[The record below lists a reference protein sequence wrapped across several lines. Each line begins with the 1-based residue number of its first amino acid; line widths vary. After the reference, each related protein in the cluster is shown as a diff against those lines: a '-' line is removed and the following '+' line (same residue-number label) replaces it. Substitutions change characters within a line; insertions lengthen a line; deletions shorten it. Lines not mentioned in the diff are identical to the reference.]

1 MGMSMVA
8 CGGNDT
14 GSTDSGET
22 TETTENTD
30 SAESSD
36 DSAAA
41 ETTEEP
47 TEEAAA
53 EDLSG
58 AIATGGSTSVED
70 VIGSLS
76 EAFMEEY
83 RMWILH
89 MIPTEAA
96 PASPEHLTEPTIWDF
111 PAVT

>member
-1 MGMSMVA
+1 MKLKKVAAIFAACVMGMSMVA

-53 EDLSG
+53 EDLRIHQCGGCNRISQRGIYGRISG
-58 AIATGGSTSVED
+58 CGYYI
-70 VIGSLS
+70 
-76 EAFMEEY
+76 
-83 RMWILH
+83 
-89 MIPTEAA
+89 
-96 PASPEHLTEPTIWDF
+96 
-111 PAVT
+111 